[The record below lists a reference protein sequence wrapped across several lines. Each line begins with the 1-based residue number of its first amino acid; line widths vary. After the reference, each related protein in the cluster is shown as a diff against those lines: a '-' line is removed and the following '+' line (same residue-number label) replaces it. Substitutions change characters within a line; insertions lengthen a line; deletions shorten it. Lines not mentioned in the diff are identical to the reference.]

1 MTTPSTPE
9 QLAPTSAKARP
20 TLEQARSTS
29 VRPELVEGFVPPKK
43 VVIIGAGP
51 AGLMAAEVIS
61 NAIKAHS
68 NANIEVHVY
77 DAMPSAGRKFLL
89 AGIGGLNLTHSEP
102 LAQFLTRFYERNSHL
117 TQVITAQPAIEIA
130 AWTKALGID
139 TFVGTS
145 GRVFPTDMKAAPLL
159 RAWLHRLRSNGVQF
173 HMRHRWTGWD
183 ESATGQSLGA
193 LKFEKTTAGSPEI
206 ADPNAIGAPENSTT
220 SDGIAQPT
228 VSARSVQHITV
239 QADATILALGGASW
253 QRLGSDGAWVP
264 WLRAKGIDIADLQ
277 PANCGFD
284 IQNHT
289 MSGKVSSKTTTSAEI
304 TGSAVETT
312 GWSAHFSSKYAGH
325 PFKTV
330 AIKIEG
336 TATQPEFHRQG
347 EFVATQTGVEGSLIY
362 ATSKLLRER
371 IAAHGSATFYLDLLP
386 QWDAAKVLREVSH
399 PRGSRSLS
407 SHLSSRLNLEGIKL
421 NILYELL
428 SKDAMNNPQQLA
440 TAIKSLPITVTAPRP
455 IDEAI
460 STAGGVRFE
469 AMTAQYMLNKLPG
482 VFCAGEMLDWE
493 APTGGYLL
501 TAAMATGRAAGE
513 GALTMYKSN

>member
-1 MTTPSTPE
+1 MTNSIV
-9 QLAPTSAKARP
+9 A
-20 TLEQARSTS
+20 
-29 VRPELVEGFVPPKK
+29 
-43 VVIIGAGP
+43 IIGAGP
-51 AGLMAAEVIS
+51 AGLMAAEVLS
-61 NAIKAHS
+61 NAAKAQGKAS
-68 NANIEVHVY
+68 FEVHVY

-102 LAQFLTRFYERNSHL
+102 LEPFLTRYYERNDAL
-117 TQVITAQPAIEIA
+117 AQVITAQPATQLG
-130 AWTKALGID
+130 AWAKDLGID

-159 RAWLHRLRSNGVQF
+159 RAWLHRLRGNGVQF
-173 HMRHRWTGWD
+173 HMRHRWVGWD
-183 ESATGQSLGA
+183 DQGG
-193 LKFEKTTAGSPEI
+193 LKFEKTTAGSADI
-206 ADPNAIGAPENSTT
+206 AAQSAGSAANNTNSSGLSTPST
-220 SDGIAQPT
+220 
-228 VSARSVQHITV
+228 SARSVQHITV
-239 QADATILALGGASW
+239 TAQATVLALGGASW

-264 WLRAKGIDIADLQ
+264 WLRAKGIDVADLQ

-284 IQNHT
+284 VSAN
-289 MSGKVSSKTTTSAEI
+289 GKP
-304 TGSAVETT
+304 
-312 GWSAHFSSKYAGH
+312 GWSEHFTTKFAGQ

-330 AIKIEG
+330 TITVPG
-336 TATQPEFHRQG
+336 TDFHRQG
-347 EFVATQTGVEGSLIY
+347 EFVATQTGLEDSLIY
-362 ATSKLLRER
+362 AASKLLRER
-371 IAAHGSATFYLDLLP
+371 IAAHGSATLHLDLLP

-440 TAIKSLPITVTAPRP
+440 TAIKSLPITVSAPRP

-460 STAGGVRFE
+460 STAGGIRFE
-469 AMTAQYMLNKLPG
+469 AMTAQYMLSQLPG

-501 TAAMATGRAAGE
+501 TAAMATGKAAGE
-513 GALTMYKSN
+513 GALVYLSE